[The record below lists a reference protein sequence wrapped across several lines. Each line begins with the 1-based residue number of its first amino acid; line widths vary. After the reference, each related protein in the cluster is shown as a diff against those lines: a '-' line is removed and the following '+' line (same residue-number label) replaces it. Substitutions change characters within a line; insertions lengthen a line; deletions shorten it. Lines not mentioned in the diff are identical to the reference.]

1 MQLSRALRV
10 AWLLAAM
17 LVPLMLLIA
26 GCSTVTH
33 TAHVG
38 LLSNRESLVTLVVTE
53 DPSVVSRAC
62 NDIPRVA
69 GCRHA
74 GLATLADGTIVR
86 TVKIVRLTDAPPTAT
101 AFASEAR
108 QLCEVIAALQSAPVS
123 CHEMQASLAPRG
135 VGPTP

>member
-1 MQLSRALRV
+1 MAISRVLQT
-10 AWLLAAM
+10 AWLLATL
-17 LVPLMLLIA
+17 LVPVMLLLV

-38 LLSNRESLVTLVVTE
+38 LLSNRASLVTLVVTE
-53 DPSVVSRAC
+53 DQDVVSRFC

-74 GLATLADGTIVR
+74 GLATLADGTILR
-86 TVKIVRLTDAPPTAT
+86 TVKIVRYTDAPPTAA

-123 CHEMQASLAPRG
+123 CHEMHAGLAAP
-135 VGPTP
+135 